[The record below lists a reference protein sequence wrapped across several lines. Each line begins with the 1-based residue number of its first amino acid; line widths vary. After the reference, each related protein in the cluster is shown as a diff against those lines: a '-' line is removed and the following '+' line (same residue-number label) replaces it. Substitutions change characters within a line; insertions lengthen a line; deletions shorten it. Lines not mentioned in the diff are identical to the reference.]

1 MALAAMNWTEIGV
14 HKVISEFLRA
24 ERDRFGSCEQ
34 WWPLINY
41 PDLDDPLENHQ
52 RLRLFY
58 SVRGPLMFE
67 IPPDTKWYEVHSL
80 TEKEID
86 EVRVSERL
94 VSQWKEAGN
103 ELDKV
108 AAVAQKPLK
117 ALPDAWARII
127 LWGHEKTGPFSIIEG
142 NNRLLAW
149 AYAAPRPPLII
160 PVYVGL
166 STSLC
171 HWHFADPACSL
182 GEGLF
187 RTAKHDA
194 VIE

>member
-1 MALAAMNWTEIGV
+1 MTWTEIGF
-14 HKVISEFLRA
+14 HNVISEFLRA
-24 ERDRFGSCEQ
+24 ERDSRFSAYEQ
-34 WWPLINY
+34 WLPLINN
-41 PDLDDPLENHQ
+41 PNLNDPLENHL

-58 SVRGPLMFE
+58 SARGPLMFE
-67 IPPDTKWYEVHSL
+67 IPPDTKWYEVDSL
-80 TEKEID
+80 TENEID

-94 VSQWKEAGN
+94 NAEWKAAGN
-103 ELDKV
+103 KLEEV

-127 LWGHEKTGPFSIIEG
+127 LWGHERIGPFSIIEG

-149 AYAAPRPPLII
+149 AYANPRPPLNIR
-160 PVYVGL
+160 VYVGL

-171 HWHFADPACSL
+171 HWHFSDPACWL

-187 RTAKHDA
+187 RTA
-194 VIE
+194 